1 MKRPRHVLHAIKH
14 SQQGAAIVAPAIK
27 LANFAKETLR
37 VTLVFAFAKNKM
49 HITYVSWIMA
59 IITLTHL

>member
-49 HITYVSWIMA
+49 HITYVS
-59 IITLTHL
+59 